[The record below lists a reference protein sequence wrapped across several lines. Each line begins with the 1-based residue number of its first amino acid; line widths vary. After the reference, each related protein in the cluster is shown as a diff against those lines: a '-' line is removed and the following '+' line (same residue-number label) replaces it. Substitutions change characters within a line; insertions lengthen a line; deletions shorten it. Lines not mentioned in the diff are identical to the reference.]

1 MSQASNHDPAP
12 AASHAVPA
20 IAAVGTSLAGISL
33 QDWLAIA
40 GLVFLA
46 LQATYMLWRWRRDIR
61 RDRAARAAGRV
72 AEDTD
77 ASSL

>member
-1 MSQASNHDPAP
+1 MSSISNHEAGPGSLHAAP
-12 AASHAVPA
+12 AV
-20 IAAVGTSLAGISL
+20 AAVGASLAGISL

-40 GLVFLA
+40 GLIFLG
-46 LQATYMLWRWRRDIR
+46 LQAAYMFWRWRRDIR
-61 RDRAARAAGRV
+61 RDREAQLRGRV